1 MSKVRIKHPKET
13 RQGLAYDGTVS
24 ILIYCSLNSIL
35 AERKYGLQNF
45 VSMKN
50 SPVTINERV
59 LKLESAKNLAVNGKS
74 LTSRPWLHST
84 NKNLKLQTYHASST
98 FVDDAHI
105 LPQQNSHKQ
114 S

>member
-1 MSKVRIKHPKET
+1 M
-13 RQGLAYDGTVS
+13 AYDGTVS

-45 VSMKN
+45 VCMKN

-59 LKLESAKNLAVNGKS
+59 LKIVFPLKLESAKNLAVNGKS
-74 LTSRPWLHST
+74 LTFRAWLHST
-84 NKNLKLQTYHASST
+84 NVNLKLQTYHVSST
-98 FVDDAHI
+98 FIDDAHI